1 MDVLPLSYPDPVD
14 RLRSLLTLD
23 EQARATLEV
32 GTAYLKAGTRMPDE
46 GVSAHP
52 RHEVS
57 IILEGELETTSGGKT
72 VTLRAGDIVSIPAL
86 NQQSSTVVCDT
97 RLIYLFF
104 GSDKR

>member
-57 IILEGELETTSGGKT
+57 IILEGELETTSGGKNRDT
-72 VTLRAGDIVSIPAL
+72 ASGRYCFNTCAQPAIIHGCMRYPINL
-86 NQQSSTVVCDT
+86 PVFWQ
-97 RLIYLFF
+97 R
-104 GSDKR
+104 